1 MNVEYLSKSADVST
15 VFVKYRHMGRQEAL
29 LIQFGAAEEAETV
42 IEGR

>member
-15 VFVKYRHMGRQEAL
+15 VFVIYRRMGRQEAL
-29 LIQFGAAEEAETV
+29 LIQFVAAEEAKTV